1 MYKRAHLYVCVCVF
15 FFGGERELTF
25 LSFSHLL
32 PSLDLFLNSLSRSRS
47 RSRSLALLASFNVIS
62 LNFWEQALQC
72 VCFFLF
78 IFCNFSLSLSFKL
91 ICFSSFLFIQY
102 MLCFTIFFKPYLFF
116 HLFTIHFALLTARK
130 KIGTATFISIESVLF
145 PSVFK

>member
-1 MYKRAHLYVCVCVF
+1 MYVCV

-32 PSLDLFLNSLSRSRS
+32 PSLYLFLNFLSRSRS

-72 VCFFLF
+72 VCVFFFLF
-78 IFCNFSLSLSFKL
+78 SALFFCLFKL
-91 ICFSSFLFIQY
+91 ICFFFFSFYSIYVMFY
-102 MLCFTIFFKPYLFF
+102 HFFNPYLFF
-116 HLFTIHFALLTARK
+116 HLFTNHFALLTVK
-130 KIGTATFISIESVLF
+130 KKSVLLLSF
-145 PSVFK
+145 PSNQFSFRRFSSEADGSHSL